1 MEYEAISF
9 CIFGWDVRG
18 FRDIR
23 NFPFHRFDFI
33 VYSSGFTVDM
43 WQSHQANIRTGYNAL
58 SYNE

>member
-33 VYSSGFTVDM
+33 VYSFRFYRWYVAVTPS
-43 WQSHQANIRTGYNAL
+43 
-58 SYNE
+58 